1 MKIIKIATVAVAALV
16 GVGSAVALANC
27 GVCGVEKDHDKAKEG
42 DKAAACA
49 DGVCAL
55 DKKADHKVCPVASKE
70 AVVNTEGLA
79 TLLQA
84 KIPLKLFDARSGK
97 YDDGQR
103 LPGAQQL
110 SADADEA
117 VITQALP
124 DKSALVVTYCAGVK
138 CPASKALAD
147 RLKKLGYSN
156 VIEYPQGIAGWLEAG
171 KAVEKA
177 KK

>member
-1 MKIIKIATVAVAALV
+1 MKVIKIASVAVAALV
-16 GVGSAVALANC
+16 GVGSSIALANSNAS
-27 GVCGVEKDHDKAKEG
+27 GKDMACPSGACTMNMKAGAK
-42 DKAAACA
+42 C
-49 DGVCAL
+49 
-55 DKKADHKVCPVASKE
+55 CPAGAKE

-79 TLLQA
+79 TLLQS
-84 KIPLKLFDARSGK
+84 KVSLKLFDARSGK

-103 LPGAQQL
+103 IPGAQQL
-110 SADADEA
+110 SPDAAEA
-117 VITQALP
+117 VIAKAIP
-124 DKSALVVTYCAGVK
+124 DKSELVVTYCAGVK

-171 KAVEKA
+171 KAVD

>member
-1 MKIIKIATVAVAALV
+1 MKIVKIASVAVAALV
-16 GVGSAVALANC
+16 GVGSAVVLANC
-27 GVCGVEKDHDKAKEG
+27 GTCGVGDGHKKAE
-42 DKAAACA
+42 AAAKTAECVG
-49 DGVCAL
+49 GVCAL
-55 DKKADHKVCPVASKE
+55 DKKCDIKAKGCPVAANE

-79 TLLQA
+79 TLINS
-84 KIPLKLFDARSGK
+84 KVPLKILDARSGK

-117 VITQALP
+117 VITKAIP

-147 RLKKLGYSN
+147 RLKKLGYTN

-171 KAVEKA
+171 KAVD

>member
-1 MKIIKIATVAVAALV
+1 MKIVKMASVAVAALV
-16 GVGSAVALANC
+16 GVGSAVAMAHCGTC
-27 GVCGVEKDHDKAKEG
+27 GVDDDHAKTKGDDKAVACPAG
-42 DKAAACA
+42 ACA
-49 DGVCAL
+49 VEMN
-55 DKKADHKVCPVASKE
+55 ADAKGCPVASKE

-79 TLLQA
+79 TLINS
-84 KIPLKLFDARSGK
+84 KVPLKIFDARSGK

-103 LPGAQQL
+103 LSGAQQL

-117 VITQALP
+117 VISKAIP
-124 DKSALVVTYCAGVK
+124 DKSALVVTYCAGLK

-147 RLKKLGYSN
+147 RLKKLGYTN

-171 KAVEKA
+171 KAVD